1 MGYKGVISLLIATRS
16 TLTILC
22 FESNLFV
29 NIQVLSDGSLMI
41 GSMKDSLASV
51 VCTVENGHGKDSISY
66 SVEVVRPPVAPTIRV
81 SKITT
86 NTINLAWNLPHNGG
100 ALVQGQSSSLHP
112 TLQ

>member
-1 MGYKGVISLLIATRS
+1 
-16 TLTILC
+16 
-22 FESNLFV
+22 
-29 NIQVLSDGSLMI
+29 MI

-100 ALVQGQSSSLHP
+100 ALVQGQSVRSSFPSHAPVKTNYPPP
-112 TLQ
+112 TVLFTVNKTAQNP